1 MFTSLNWL
9 NDFVEIDDIQTK
21 EFEEKMTMS
30 GTKVEG
36 IEELGKEVTNVVV
49 GKILS
54 IEKHPDADKLV
65 VTKVDVGEEVIQI
78 VTGANNIRQGDYIPV
93 AKIGAKLKDLKIKKS
108 KLRGIES
115 CGMMCSAGELG
126 MNTSLLHKEDT
137 EGIYILKEEYALGSD
152 VKPILGLDD
161 KIVEF
166 ELTANRSD
174 CLSLMGIAREGSA
187 TFDRH
192 LVFPIVEVNEIQ
204 EKIEDYL
211 KIAIEDE
218 ELCPRYAARMVKVN
232 KIEPSP
238 DWMQR
243 RLLNSGIRPISNI
256 VDVTNYVM
264 LEMGQPLHA
273 FDYNKLNTGE
283 ILVRR
288 AHKSEKLTTLDD
300 IDRELT
306 EDMIVITN
314 GKEPVAIAG
323 VMGGANSDID
333 DNTTMVVI
341 EAAAFNKK
349 SVRLTGRKLGLRS
362 EAANRF
368 EKGVDP
374 NLAAM
379 AADRAAQ
386 LLEEMGAG
394 TVLQGMVDV
403 YPKKVEPV
411 TIEVDADW
419 INKLIGIEISVDE
432 MKEYLERLFLNVE
445 VNGNKLLVETPTYRQ
460 DLEIKEDI
468 AEEIARLYGYNNIPN
483 TIMKG
488 VTTKGGRNKK
498 QVLELDIR
506 NTLRFKGFYEILTTS
521 FTGMSRLTALN
532 ITQEDPLFNSVK
544 IINPLGEENSIM
556 RPTLLPAMLQVLS
569 HNYHRNASEAML
581 FEIATVYSNV
591 EDLGKTLPLEEKKL
605 CLGMYGDK
613 DFFTLKGYVQ
623 LLLEKLRISEELEY
637 NRLSHPSFHPGR
649 AARLLIGNEEVGV
662 LGELHPIV
670 VENYDLPQRVYV
682 CELNIDKLF
691 ALSKEEITFT
701 ELPKYPE
708 MTRDMALLVKEQVTA
723 KEIEDIIKA
732 NGKNLLQDVKIFDIY
747 RGEQIPEGHKSM
759 AYSLV
764 FRAKDRTLTDGEVNE
779 IFTKII
785 EEIEV
790 KLEAKLRDA

>member
-1 MFTSLNWL
+1 MFTSFNWL
-9 NDFVEIDDIQTK
+9 NDFVEIDNLQMKD
-21 EFEEKMTMS
+21 FEEKMTMS

-65 VTKVDVGEEVIQI
+65 VTKVDVGDEVIQI
-78 VTGANNIRQGDYIPV
+78 VTGANNISEGDYIPV
-93 AKIGAKLKDLKIKKS
+93 AKVGAKLIDLKIKKS

-137 EGIYILKEEYALGSD
+137 DGIYILKEEYPLGSD

-174 CLSLMGIAREGSA
+174 CLSLIGIAREVSA

-192 LVFPIVEVNEIQ
+192 LVTPIIEVHETE

-211 KIAIEDE
+211 KISIEDE
-218 ELCPRYAARMVKVN
+218 ELCPRYAARMIKVN

-288 AHKSEKLTTLDD
+288 AHKGEKLTTLDG
-300 IDRELT
+300 IDRDLT

-333 DNTTMVVI
+333 ENTKMVVI
-341 EAAAFNKK
+341 EAASFNKK

-362 EAANRF
+362 ESANRF

-374 NLAAM
+374 NLATA

-394 TVLQGMVDV
+394 TVLQGKVDV
-403 YPKKVEPV
+403 YPKKAEPI

-419 INKLIGIEISVDE
+419 VNKLVGIQIPVDK
-432 MKEYLERLFLNVE
+432 MKEYLDRLFLNVE
-445 VNGNKLLVETPTYRQ
+445 VSGNKLLVEVPTYRQ

-468 AEEIARLYGYNNIPN
+468 AEEIARIYGYNNIPN

-498 QVLELDIR
+498 QVFELEIR
-506 NTLRFKGFYEILTTS
+506 NALRFKGFYEILTTS

-532 ITQEDPLFNSVK
+532 ITPEDSLFNGVK

-556 RPTLLPAMLQVLS
+556 RPTLLPSMLQVLS
-569 HNYHRNASEAML
+569 HNYHRSVSEAML
-581 FEIATVYSNV
+581 FEIATVYGNI
-591 EDLGKTLPLEEKKL
+591 EDLGKQLPNEEKKL

-613 DFFTLKGYVQ
+613 DFFTIKGYVE
-623 LLLEKLRISEELEY
+623 LLLEKLRINEEIEY
-637 NRLSHPSFHPGR
+637 TRLNHPSFHPGR
-649 AARLLIGNEEVGV
+649 AAILLIENKEVGII
-662 LGELHPIV
+662 GELHPTV

-682 CELNIDKLF
+682 CELNIERLF
-691 ALSKEEITFT
+691 DLSNEEIAFT

-708 MTRDMALLVKEQVTA
+708 MTRDMALLVKEEITA
-723 KEIEDIIKA
+723 KEIQDIIKV
-732 NGKNLLQDVKIFDIY
+732 NGKSLLEDVKIFDIY

-764 FRAKDRTLTDGEVNE
+764 FRAKDRTLIDGEVNE
-779 IFTKII
+779 IFTKIT
-785 EEIEV
+785 EEIEA
-790 KLEAKLRDA
+790 KLGAKLREA